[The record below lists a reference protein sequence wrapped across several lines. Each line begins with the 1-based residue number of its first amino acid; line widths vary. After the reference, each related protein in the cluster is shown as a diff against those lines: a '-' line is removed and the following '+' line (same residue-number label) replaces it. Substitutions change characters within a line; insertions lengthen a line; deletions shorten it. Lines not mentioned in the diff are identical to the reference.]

1 MYQDKLPKTLTLPGG
16 RKVRDYDHL
25 TVEYL
30 AEQKAAAE
38 AAEKAAKK
46 AEKAAAKKQAEDES
60 VG

>member
-30 AEQKAAAE
+30 AEQKAAE
-38 AAEKAAKK
+38 EKAAAAAAKPKK
-46 AEKAAAKKQAEDES
+46 TAKKQAEDES
-60 VG
+60 LG